1 MSKSL
6 FFALA
11 GLVVLSTATGSAL
24 AQSANGSVSVTAANV
39 GIFEF
44 TITDAAFDFG
54 NVDASGNLSSTGVS
68 GVRNG
73 TDDGAIYSADAATT
87 WTCSSAPSRTV
98 RVYNA
103 SAASTINWGTADRLS
118 LRVPTTG
125 LPVGS
130 TSCGLL
136 TFSTAGDGGA
146 GACASG
152 NLVHSVDAG
161 NGSNSASGNLDLQ
174 LEVLDS
180 DGTGSNTWTVVLTAS
195 AS

>member
-1 MSKSL
+1 MRKRL
-6 FFALA
+6 LLTLAALVALSA
-11 GLVVLSTATGSAL
+11 GTGSAL

-39 GIFEF
+39 GVFEF
-44 TITDAAFDFG
+44 TITDASFDFG
-54 NVDASGNLSSTGVS
+54 NVDANGTLSSTGVS
-68 GVRNG
+68 GARNG
-73 TDDGAIYSADAATT
+73 ANDGAVYTASAATT

-103 SAASTINWGTADRLS
+103 SSASTINWGNADRLS
-118 LRVPTTG
+118 LQIPATG

-130 TSCGLL
+130 TSCGSL